1 MLVEAVITWKNG
13 DVEKVH
19 AGSFVE
25 LFKAI
30 GDREIASVDAY
41 KISTRDMRQGRVKAC
56 V

>member
-19 AGSFVE
+19 ARSFVE

-30 GDREIASVDAY
+30 GDKEIASVDAY
-41 KISTRDMRQGRVKAC
+41 EVNIKSIRQGRSKAC

>member
-13 DVEKVH
+13 DVETVH

-41 KISTRDMRQGRVKAC
+41 EISARDMRQGRAKAC

>member
-19 AGSFVE
+19 ACSFVE
-25 LFKAI
+25 FFKAI
-30 GDREIASVDAY
+30 GDREIASVDVY
-41 KISTRDMRQGRVKAC
+41 EISARDMRQGRVKAC